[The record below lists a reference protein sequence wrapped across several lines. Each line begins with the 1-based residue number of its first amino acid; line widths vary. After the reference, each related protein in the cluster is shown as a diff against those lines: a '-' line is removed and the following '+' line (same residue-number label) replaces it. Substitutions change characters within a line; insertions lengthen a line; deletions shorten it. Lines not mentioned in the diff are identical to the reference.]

1 MNDIE
6 TMSANSDLQRLDF
19 NTPALQRK
27 RRIRALKDNLAR
39 WYVSIGGLAVL
50 GAICLI
56 FFYLAQVVTP
66 MFQGAEMEA
75 RDAQQPAWLA
85 EAGEPLLLAM
95 EEQNQVALRLGD
107 DGAVRF
113 FSVPRGELIRTVDL
127 PLPTGTRIVSVGQ
140 DTPGNRRMVLAWT
153 TARCWWPSITTS

>member
-6 TMSANSDLQRLDF
+6 TMSANSDVQRLDF

-66 MFQGAEMEA
+66 MFQGAELDA

-85 EAGEPLLLAM
+85 DAGEPLLLAM
-95 EEQNQVALRLGD
+95 EEQNQVAMRLGSD
-107 DGAVRF
+107 ATVRL
-113 FSVPRGELIRTVDL
+113 SLIH
-127 PLPTGTRIVSVGQ
+127 I
-140 DTPGNRRMVLAWT
+140 
-153 TARCWWPSITTS
+153 

>member
-6 TMSANSDLQRLDF
+6 TMSANSDVQLLDF

-66 MFQGAEMEA
+66 MFQGAELDA

-85 EAGEPLLLAM
+85 DAGEPLLLAM
-95 EEQNQVALRLGD
+95 EEQNQVAMRLGSD
-107 DGAVRF
+107 ATVRF
-113 FSVPRGELIRTVDL
+113 FSVKTGETIRSVEL
-127 PLPTGTRIVSVGQ
+127 PLPADSQIRSEEH
-140 DTPGNRRMVLAWT
+140 
-153 TARCWWPSITTS
+153 TSELQSLMRSSY